1 MHELSGIFQGFSP
14 PARSCS
20 WEAKLKEGISE
31 KSLGTFAGGEL
42 VRWEIHLARSGSRRR
57 LIFWISIKGN
67 FKLSYQVPKIYTK
80 TL

>member
-31 KSLGTFAGGEL
+31 KSLGTFAGGKL

-57 LIFWISIKGN
+57 
-67 FKLSYQVPKIYTK
+67 QVWLFSAHFLDLYKRQ
-80 TL
+80 L